1 MDKIEMKLT
10 NIQIYYTGWIVSVG
24 NKKKISFFRFFFFP
38 LEVTGG
44 LVSVCQLRVWQGGM
58 VVVK

>member
-1 MDKIEMKLT
+1 MNIN

-24 NKKKISFFRFFFFP
+24 NKKKIFSFIFFFFP